1 MRENE
6 KQSDFKCSR
15 FKYFD
20 SIVSILSFIISIDR
34 STSESYRDIF
44 LIEIHSMQGWT
55 AVWGMC
61 YKKIKSIQKSYLERA
76 QR

>member
-44 LIEIHSMQGWT
+44 LIEIHSMQG
-55 AVWGMC
+55 
-61 YKKIKSIQKSYLERA
+61 
-76 QR
+76 